1 MPSGVYP
8 ARHTDWALRV
18 ISEAFPNA
26 IEPVEDALSA
36 ALMNA
41 GPIIHSPLIIMN
53 AGPIGHFHK
62 WDIHNEGT
70 QPEIRAVH
78 DALDAE
84 RIKLRETLG
93 YSAPHFPLCEHYET
107 SKWMYGN
114 LAHDK
119 LIDSGDWHEKLNLN
133 THRYMSEDIGMGLC
147 FLTTLGE
154 ALGLDMPVAA
164 GLLAL
169 GCVAA
174 GVNFRSNGRTWKSC
188 GLAELDPEALRDFL
202 IQGEGAKK

>member
-1 MPSGVYP
+1 M
-8 ARHTDWALRV
+8 
-18 ISEAFPNA
+18 
-26 IEPVEDALSA
+26 
-36 ALMNA
+36 
-41 GPIIHSPLIIMN
+41 
-53 AGPIGHFHK
+53 
-62 WDIHNEGT
+62 
-70 QPEIRAVH
+70 
-78 DALDAE
+78 
-84 RIKLRETLG
+84 
-93 YSAPHFPLCEHYET
+93 
-107 SKWMYGN
+107 
-114 LAHDK
+114 AHDK

-169 GCVAA
+169 SCVAA

-202 IQGEGAKK
+202 IQGEEAKK